1 MAKEKKKLTP
11 TQQKRRYNNLS
22 KVCNIGQWGALIA
35 PFVTIALV
43 NYKDYFIEYDGVKM
57 SVAAVLAAF
66 IMGVIVFTV
75 VNKKIE
81 NSYGPLII
89 KVAIFTAILFL
100 IDGIVQDLKFI
111 MLFTLLGLFGALG
124 LEKTSE
130 SLSKKA
136 DKIQKGI
143 DAGDEERT
151 KNEYLNE
158 VKEKEEKKTIK
169 IKVRKDD

>member
-11 TQQKRRYNNLS
+11 TQQKKRYNNLS
-22 KVCNIGQWGALIA
+22 KVCNIGQWGSLIA

-57 SVAAVLAAF
+57 SIAAVLAAF
-66 IMGVIVFTV
+66 VMGVIVFTI
-75 VNKKIE
+75 VNKKIQ
-81 NSYGPLII
+81 NTYGPLII

-111 MLFTLLGLFGALG
+111 MIFTLIGLFGALA

-130 SLSKKA
+130 SLEKKA

-143 DAGDEERT
+143 DKAEEQIT
-151 KNEYLNE
+151 SDAYIKE
-158 VKEKEEKKTIK
+158 VNEKEEKKTIK